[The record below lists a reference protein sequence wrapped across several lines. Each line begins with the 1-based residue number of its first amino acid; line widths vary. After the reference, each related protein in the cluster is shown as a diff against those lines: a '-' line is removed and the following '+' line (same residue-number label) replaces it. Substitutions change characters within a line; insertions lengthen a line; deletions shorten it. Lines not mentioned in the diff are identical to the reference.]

1 MKQTAEPAIRR
12 GETFDLEY
20 ANPRSEHFDPDRH
33 FVFMRKFN
41 NSVYLCAANVS
52 KDGVRIKVDI
62 PRHAFEYFGIP
73 ETESLNSSEPVDV
86 RIASDAGTL
95 LKLQ

>member
-1 MKQTAEPAIRR
+1 MKKTSEPAIRR

-20 ANPRSEHFDPDRH
+20 ANPKSEYFDPDRH

-41 NSVYLCAANVS
+41 NSVYLCAANFSNDRVN
-52 KDGVRIKVDI
+52 IKVNI
-62 PRHAFEYFGIP
+62 PKHAFEYFGIA
-73 ETESLNSSEPVDV
+73 ETADLNSSTPVDV
-86 RIASDAGTL
+86 KIASDAGTL

>member
-1 MKQTAEPAIRR
+1 MKKTSEPAVRR

-20 ANPRSEHFDPDRH
+20 VNPRSENFNPDRH
-33 FVFMRKFN
+33 FVFLRKYN
-41 NSVYLCAANVS
+41 SSVYLCAANFSNERVQ
-52 KDGVRIKVDI
+52 IKVNI
-62 PRHAFEYFGIP
+62 PKHAFEYFGIQ
-73 ETESLNSSEPVDV
+73 ETEALNSHTPVDV